1 MRPAEPRSLNH
12 VPDLFR
18 LYLLPY
24 AKFIPAVEETWGVSS
39 VGATM
44 SRIAEQAT
52 AGTVAIGVVTS
63 RDLSAAL
70 AD

>member
-1 MRPAEPRSLNH
+1 M
-12 VPDLFR
+12 
-18 LYLLPY
+18 
-24 AKFIPAVEETWGVSS
+24 GVSS

-52 AGTVAIGVVTS
+52 AGTVVIGVVTS